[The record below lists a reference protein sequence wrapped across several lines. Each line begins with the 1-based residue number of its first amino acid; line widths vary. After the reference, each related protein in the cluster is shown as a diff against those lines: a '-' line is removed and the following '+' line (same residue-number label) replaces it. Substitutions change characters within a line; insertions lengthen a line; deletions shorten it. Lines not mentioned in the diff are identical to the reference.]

1 MIRKLLLL
9 LIVFLLS
16 LSVAGCTNSYEKL
29 ESPIKPEVRPE
40 LSAEQR
46 PEIGIQ
52 TIIAESDTQT
62 VSVHFPSTGYTKIDN
77 ILFEFANNRIELFG
91 QETAN
96 IQVHNEEN
104 LPYEL
109 HIEYEIK
116 YETSTHISILFM
128 ESKFMGGAQ
137 PQTTR
142 YTFNFNI
149 EQGRQLALRDLFKG
163 SSAYL
168 EILSQ
173 YAYKALITD
182 RILNITL
189 DEEWV
194 TKGVAP
200 IESNFKQFL
209 IYENGIIVLFDKYQL
224 GPAFIGE
231 PMLDV
236 PFNVFTAHIE
246 LKEIAL
252 MPVPAEV
259 TEESTVT
266 ETTAENT
273 STAEPST
280 EPPTE
285 ESTDELYKPEPV
297 TPRKRIALTFE
308 DGPHPIY
315 TKLVLDTLK
324 SKNVKSTFFVLG
336 NRSVEYPEI
345 LKRIHDEGHL
355 IGNHSWS
362 HPQLTRL
369 SPEGI
374 SSQFFRT
381 QDIITQITGYT
392 PYLYRPP
399 YGIYN
404 ESVITQARMPAI
416 LWSVDP
422 MDLKFQ
428 DASYITNYVLDHA
441 FDGAIV
447 LLRDSNANTVQ
458 ALSALL
464 DALENEGYECV
475 TVSELLGLT
484 RDQSVMNIR
493 IFSRGLDSK

>member
-1 MIRKLLLL
+1 MIKKLLLL
-9 LIVFLLS
+9 SIVLLMS
-16 LSVAGCTNSYEKL
+16 LGMAACTKSYEKL
-29 ESPIKPEVRPE
+29 ESPIKPEVSPE
-40 LSAEQR
+40 LSAER
-46 PEIGIQ
+46 SPEIGIQ

-62 VSVHFPSTGYTKIDN
+62 VSVHYPSTGYAKIDN
-77 ILFEFANNRIELFG
+77 TLFEFANNRIELFG

-96 IQVHNEEN
+96 IQIHNEEN

-116 YETSTHISILFM
+116 YETSTHISILFL

-137 PQTTR
+137 AQSTR

-173 YAYKALITD
+173 YAHKALITD

-194 TKGVAP
+194 AKGIAP
-200 IESNFKQFL
+200 LESNFKQFL
-209 IYENGIIVLFDKYQL
+209 IYEDGIVVLFDKYQL

-231 PMLDV
+231 PVLNI
-236 PFNVFTAHIE
+236 PFSVFTAHIE

-252 MPVPAEV
+252 MPVPTEV
-259 TEESTVT
+259 TEEST
-266 ETTAENT
+266 TAESSIEHAAT
-273 STAEPST
+273 SEAVVEPST
-280 EPPTE
+280 EDT
-285 ESTDELYKPEPV
+285 TDYLYKPDPT
-297 TPRKRIALTFE
+297 TPKKRIALTFE

-336 NRSVEYPEI
+336 NRSVEYPEM

-369 SPEGI
+369 SLEGI
-374 SSQFFRT
+374 SSQIFRT

-404 ESVITQARMPAI
+404 ESVITQAKMPAI

-428 DASYITNYVLDHA
+428 DASYITNYVIDHA

-464 DALENEGYECV
+464 DALENAGYECV
-475 TVSELLGLT
+475 TVSELLGLS
-484 RDQSVMNIR
+484 RDQSAMNIR